1 MTVRHEARLGT
12 ARGSPVAEANPVTVV
27 VNAAR
32 GLILGTA
39 DAGTVLLALGWIAGI
54 VAVFAP
60 LAIWTYR
67 RRVGAVARVASRA
80 GPVRAMTSPV

>member
-1 MTVRHEARLGT
+1 VATMPDWLR
-12 ARGSPVAEANPVTVV
+12 PIAEANPVTVV

-39 DAGTVLLALGWIAGI
+39 DAGMVLLALGWIAGI

-67 RRVGAVARVASRA
+67 RRG
-80 GPVRAMTSPV
+80 

>member
-1 MTVRHEARLGT
+1 MPDWLR
-12 ARGSPVAEANPVTVV
+12 PIAEANPVTVI

-32 GLILGTA
+32 GLILGSA
-39 DAGTVLLALGWIAGI
+39 DAGTVLLAVAWIVGI

-67 RRVGAVARVASRA
+67 RRA
-80 GPVRAMTSPV
+80 

>member
-1 MTVRHEARLGT
+1 MPDWLRPIAQ
-12 ARGSPVAEANPVTVV
+12 ANPVTIV

-32 GLILGTA
+32 GLILGTP
-39 DAGTVLLALGWIAGI
+39 DTVTILLAFGWIAGI

-67 RRVGAVARVASRA
+67 RKG
-80 GPVRAMTSPV
+80 